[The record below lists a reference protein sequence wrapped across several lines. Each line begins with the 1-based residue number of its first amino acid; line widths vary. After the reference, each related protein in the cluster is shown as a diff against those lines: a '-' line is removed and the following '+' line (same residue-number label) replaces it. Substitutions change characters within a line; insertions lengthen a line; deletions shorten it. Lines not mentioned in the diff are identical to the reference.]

1 MNTKKISS
9 AELTLLAL
17 YPFINL
23 SIGGGLLPLLPVYAT
38 QLGADP
44 SQIGLYMA
52 LTYAALTVSTL
63 VSGRIIDALSDR
75 RYLAVG
81 VGLGVI
87 PALWWM
93 AIADT
98 MWELT
103 IATMMAWFVGG
114 GSLALGFAFAGMAAG
129 PKERGKV
136 FGVIAAA
143 MGVGSLA
150 GNLVA
155 GSIADRWG
163 YPTLLIGYAIYAIL
177 LAIAPLLI
185 AVARPHHAAP
195 TDNESSAPGP
205 ALPSVNVTAKLG
217 IELYLLALATVLTGS
232 MGFMAILGRSLAMNT
247 LSYTSAEIG
256 LAAAIGSALA
266 IPLPIWLGNL
276 SDRYP
281 RGNLLA
287 ICYAV
292 VGFSLVLLAVATAQ
306 WHFWVASLLMA
317 VSNGTGGIVNALVA
331 DLVPPKFIGTGL
343 SYTNGARWIGAI
355 VGFLGTGYI
364 VEALGITAAFLSF
377 TVLPPLAIFI
387 ILGIGRVQRQRAA
400 AMVAD

>member
-1 MNTKKISS
+1 MHTKKIRTS
-9 AELTLLAL
+9 ELTLLAL

-23 SIGGGLLPLLPVYAT
+23 SIGGGLLPLLPIYAT

-52 LTYAALTVSTL
+52 LTYVALTVSTL
-63 VSGRIIDALSDR
+63 ISGRIIDALSDR

-93 AIADT
+93 AVADS

-103 IATMMAWFVGG
+103 VATMLAWFVGG

-136 FGVIAAA
+136 FGVVAAA

-163 YPTLLIGYAIYAIL
+163 YPTLLMSYAIYAIF
-177 LAIAPLLI
+177 LAVTPLLI
-185 AVARPHHAAP
+185 AVAKPQQATAAANHAGASEP
-195 TDNESSAPGP
+195 DLPGTGTTTGV
-205 ALPSVNVTAKLG
+205 SV
-217 IELYLLALATVLTGS
+217 ELYLLALATVLTGS
-232 MGFMAILGRSLAMNT
+232 MGFMAILGRSLAMNA
-247 LSYTSAEIG
+247 LHYTSAEIG
-256 LAAAIGSALA
+256 LAAAMGSAVA

-276 SDRYP
+276 SDRYA

-287 ICYAV
+287 ICYGV
-292 VGFSLVLLAVATAQ
+292 LGLSLVLLAVATAQ
-306 WHFWVASLLMA
+306 WHFWVVSLLMA
-317 VSNGTGGIVNALVA
+317 ISNGTGGIVNALVA
-331 DLVPPKFIGTGL
+331 DLVPPRLIGTGL
-343 SYTNGARWIGAI
+343 SYTNGASWIGAVI
-355 VGFLGTGYI
+355 GFLSTGYLI
-364 VEALGITAAFLSF
+364 ETLGITSAFLSF
-377 TVLPPLAIFI
+377 TILPPLAIFI
-387 ILGIGRVQRQRAA
+387 VLSIGRVRRRRAA
-400 AMVAD
+400 TT